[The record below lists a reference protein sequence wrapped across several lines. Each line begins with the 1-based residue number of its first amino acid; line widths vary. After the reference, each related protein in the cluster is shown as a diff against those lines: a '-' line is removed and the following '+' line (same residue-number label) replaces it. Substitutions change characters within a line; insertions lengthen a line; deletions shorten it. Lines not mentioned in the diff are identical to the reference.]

1 MTWLDWRDGQWMLGD
16 GSVRRLAERAGQTP
30 FYVVDRRRVTERVQA
45 VRQVL
50 PPGVRLYYAVKANP
64 MPALLGHLAGLV
76 DGMDVASGGE
86 LNAALNAGCAPAD
99 VCFAGPGKTELEL
112 RQAVAAGA
120 LLHVESL
127 REVRLLGELA
137 RSWGLSPALGP
148 RVALRVNPDFELRSA
163 GMRMGGG
170 AQVFGV
176 DAEQVPTVLAELVR
190 EGLRFEGF
198 HVYAGSQIL
207 KAEVLVSVLERTLD
221 MLRGWAQQCPS
232 PVLSV
237 NVGGGWG
244 IPYHAGETPLDIQAV
259 GQAMGRLWPALQQ
272 VWPQAHMTVEL
283 GRYLVGEAGAY
294 VCRVLERKESRG
306 QVFVVTDGGMHHH
319 LAAAGHFGQLIR
331 RPYPV
336 ALAGA
341 APGGP
346 TERVNVVGP
355 LCTPMDTLAQQVELP
370 RAEPGDLVVV
380 FQSGAY
386 GASASPQRFLSH
398 PAPAEI
404 LL

>member
-1 MTWLDWRDGQWMLGD
+1 M
-16 GSVRRLAERAGQTP
+16 SRLAERVGQTP
-30 FYVVDRRRVTERVQA
+30 FYALDRRRVTERVQA
-45 VRQVL
+45 VRSVL
-50 PPGVRLYYAVKANP
+50 PPGVSLYYAVKANP

-86 LNAALNAGCAPAD
+86 LNAALNAGCPPSAI
-99 VCFAGPGKTELEL
+99 CFAGPGKSEQEL

-120 LLHVESL
+120 LLHVESM
-127 REVRLLGELA
+127 RELSLLGALV
-137 RSWGLSPALGP
+137 RSWGLTGARRP

-176 DAEQVPTVLAELVR
+176 DAEQVPAMLAAVAS
-190 EGLRFEGF
+190 EGLCFEGF

-207 KAEVLVSVLERTLD
+207 KAEVLVSALERTLA
-221 MLRGWAQQCPS
+221 MLQGWASLCPS

-244 IPYHAGETPLDIQAV
+244 IPYHAGEGPLDTAAV
-259 GQAMGRLWPALQQ
+259 GQALACAMQQ
-272 VWPQAHMTVEL
+272 MRQCWPQATMTVEL
-283 GRYLVGEAGAY
+283 GRYLVGEAGIY
-294 VCRVLERKESRG
+294 VCRVLERKVSRG
-306 QVFVVTDGGMHHH
+306 QIFVVTDGGMHHH
-319 LAAAGHFGQLIR
+319 LAATGHFGQVIR
-331 RPYPV
+331 RPFPV

-341 APGGP
+341 SSEALP
-346 TERVNVVGP
+346 ERVNVVGP
-355 LCTPMDTLAQQVELP
+355 LCTPMDMLAQHVELP
-370 RAEPGDLVVV
+370 RAEPGDFFVV

-386 GASASPQRFLSH
+386 GASASPQGFLSH
-398 PAPAEI
+398 PACAEV